1 MAHTFPCYSREADP
15 IFRLCTPLRDNEVN
29 STSKKVLEKPE
40 TLRGLRSTRSSTR
53 TPTPTPSESGSSTT
67 SSSTDSSDIVDVEN
81 DQDVVENNQES
92 IENEKVCPKPE
103 IILDIVK
110 NETCDND
117 QGSELGQ
124 HRNTKVKEEKVKTE
138 NTADLPENAGNSIE
152 EHKSLIADNLHD
164 YAHKMTHKSEPALP
178 QQNSV
183 HEKDSVDNNSLSV
196 YRQLLHLHLLQKQ
209 LESLKSMQ
217 KTQPQVVSGDPNH
230 LPTSPPQLSLGQQLG
245 FPDTLGASERP
256 PTLHGA
262 MFAGPGPPQIPPCLK
277 SPFTPEQIH
286 FPPGLQFPTQI
297 MQGQH
302 ELANVRQISPGKP
315 QISPNGLHISP
326 GGHHVSPDII
336 HLSPP
341 GQHVY
346 QGQVPLLQSHGAPQ
360 SLSTPHPVSIYPNA
374 SFLSQSSQIAMNA
387 VEQADFVRMQMQ
399 QMQSPSSVNLY
410 PGMNFPVPNS
420 MSKSHVPNVFE
431 SQISSK
437 TSLNNTIQK
446 CVQNIR
452 DPKQL
457 VLQHQ
462 NITLKQ
468 NKDQERQVLEIQKQ
482 LEIEK
487 KRLQERHVNEIHRQL
502 KLEVEK
508 FHEQEIMQGILKD
521 LLYKSDKGVSDKDKN
536 ASIRIDEQCKG
547 QTSDILESLG
557 YSASS
562 SGVVNP
568 SHLQSKSNSD
578 IIFKHPLPYHNPMS
592 KQTVAKCVN
601 SDTRSATES
610 FGILH
615 ESGVKISTDQNGQ
628 SSDLEK
634 VTDGNKSGIPDF
646 NALVN
651 SLTMCQSCQFLREYG
666 VKKRSCSSCKDL
678 KNTQNVLN
686 TQWMPERQ
694 PDISKSPIKNV
705 SPSKTKC
712 SAGMRQS
719 SNKVNKHLSP
729 VKGSRQ
735 GGPLSTHTYSEKDL
749 QASDMIV
756 QNEALGN
763 GFQHDLRVNYA
774 HKSDDRDLSKSS
786 GMKTSTPKPRFDLG
800 SYEQSAIHNSMHHTP
815 STSTFQNSGSS
826 NIHNG
831 DTADKCSNSWT
842 MKNAYRS
849 EKSTHASFDKKSNSD
864 PNLCKK
870 LGKGINEDNDK
881 DDQGRLDVV
890 NRGMKRSHSQ
900 SEVDDVNLGPD
911 GATDATENVSDSEPA
926 AKKAKLMRCTSVPG
940 WFGKGLNIK
949 KRRKY
954 Y

>member
-1 MAHTFPCYSREADP
+1 M
-15 IFRLCTPLRDNEVN
+15 N

-117 QGSELGQ
+117 QGLELGQ
-124 HRNTKVKEEKVKTE
+124 HKNTKVKEEKVKTE
-138 NTADLPENAGNSIE
+138 NTVDLPESAGNSIE

-164 YAHKMTHKSEPALP
+164 YAHKMTPKSEPVLP
-178 QQNSV
+178 QKSSV

-209 LESLKSMQ
+209 LESLKSLQ
-217 KTQPQVVSGDPNH
+217 KTQPQVVPHDPNH
-230 LPTSPPQLSLGQQLG
+230 LPSSPPQLSLGQQFG
-245 FPDTLGASERP
+245 FQGTLGASERP
-256 PTLHGA
+256 PTLPGSII
-262 MFAGPGPPQIPPCLK
+262 AGPGPPQIQQSLK

-286 FPPGLQFPTQI
+286 FPPGLQFPMQI

-302 ELANVRQISPGKP
+302 GLANVGQVSPGKQ
-315 QISPNGLHISP
+315 QISPNGLKISPSGCHISP
-326 GGHHVSPDII
+326 DRF

-360 SLSTPHPVSIYPNA
+360 SLSTPHSVSIYPNA
-374 SFLSQSSQIAMNA
+374 SFLSQSSQFAMNA
-387 VEQADFVRMQMQ
+387 IEQADFVRMQMQ

-420 MSKSHVPNVFE
+420 MSKSHVLNVFE

-468 NKDQERQVLEIQKQ
+468 NQDQERQVLEIQKQ

-487 KRLQERHVNEIHRQL
+487 KRLQEKHVNEIHRQL

-521 LLYKSDKGVSDKDKN
+521 LLYKSEKGVNDKGKN
-536 ASIRIDEQCKG
+536 ASIRVDSVDEQCKG
-547 QTSDILESLG
+547 QTSDILKSHG
-557 YSASS
+557 YSESS
-562 SGVVNP
+562 SAVVNP

-592 KQTVAKCVN
+592 KQTETKCVN
-601 SDTRSATES
+601 SDTRSATET
-610 FGILH
+610 FGHSH
-615 ESGVKISTDQNGQ
+615 ESSAKVSTDHNDQ
-628 SSDLEK
+628 SSNLEK
-634 VTDGNKSGIPDF
+634 VTDGHKSGIPDF

-686 TQWMPERQ
+686 AQWMPERQ
-694 PDISKSPIKNV
+694 PDIAKSPIKNV

-735 GGPLSTHTYSEKDL
+735 GEPLSSHTYSEKDL
-749 QASDMIV
+749 QASEQYNLVD
-756 QNEALGN
+756 QNETLSN
-763 GFQHDLRVNYA
+763 GIQNDLRVNSTYR
-774 HKSDDRDLSKSS
+774 SNDRGRNHVQNTDSNLN
-786 GMKTSTPKPRFDLG
+786 MKTSPTPKPVFDLG
-800 SYEQSAIHNSMHHTP
+800 SNEQSAFHNSMHNTP
-815 STSTFQNSGSS
+815 STSAFQNSGSS
-826 NIHNG
+826 NIHKG

-842 MKNAYRS
+842 MKNAYHS
-849 EKSTHASFDKKSNSD
+849 EKGSHAGFDKKSNSD

-870 LGKGINEDNDK
+870 LGKEINEDSDK
-881 DDQGRLDVV
+881 GGQGRLDVVV

-900 SEVDDVNLGPD
+900 SEVDDVKVGPD
-911 GATDATENVSDSEPA
+911 GASDATENVSDSEPA